1 MKHRKLIFVG
11 GIIVLM
17 LITVLSIMNGAAKI
31 SFHTVIRAL
40 FSYDAANSSHVVIMT
55 IRLPRIIL
63 SILVGMS
70 FAVAGAIMQGITQ
83 NPLADSGLMG
93 LNSGAGFALSIC
105 FALFSDIGYG
115 QLIFWTFIGA
125 AASSILVSGI
135 ALSHRGGITP
145 MRMVLAGAAVNALL
159 TSLSQGIAL
168 YFHVSQD
175 VMFWTVGGVAGS
187 DWDQVYIMLPITV
200 LSVFGAVL
208 ISGSVSVLSMGDEVA
223 KGLGLNVGRTRLMCA
238 ILVLLLA
245 GSSVAVVGA
254 VSFIGLIV
262 PHAARYIVGA
272 DYRSVIPFSA
282 ILGAIVFLL
291 ADFGARMINPP
302 FETPVGSVI
311 ALIGVP
317 FFLYLAR
324 KGGR

>member
-1 MKHRKLIFVG
+1 
-11 GIIVLM
+11 
-17 LITVLSIMNGAAKI
+17 MNGAANI
-31 SFHTVIRAL
+31 PFQTVVRAL
-40 FSYDAANSSHVVIMT
+40 LNYDASNSSHVVILT
-55 IRLPRIIL
+55 LRLPRIVL
-63 SILVGMS
+63 SILVGTS

-105 FALFSDIGYG
+105 FAFFPGMGYI
-115 QLIFWTFIGA
+115 QLIFWSFVGSA
-125 AASSILVSGI
+125 VSSILVNGI

-175 VMFWTVGGVAGS
+175 IMFWTVGGVAGS
-187 DWDQVYIMLPITV
+187 DWEQVRIMIPIT
-200 LSVFGAVL
+200 LFAVSCAV
-208 ISGSVSVLSMGDEVA
+208 IFSSSVSVLSMGDEVA
-223 KGLGLNVGRTRLMCA
+223 KGLGLNVRRTRLICS
-238 ILVLLLA
+238 ILVLILA

-254 VSFIGLIV
+254 VGFIGLIV
-262 PHAARYIVGA
+262 PHVARYVVGA
-272 DYRSVIPFSA
+272 DYRYIIPFSA
-282 ILGAIVFLL
+282 ILGANVFLL
-291 ADFGARMINPP
+291 ADFAARMINPP

-317 FFLYLAR
+317 FFLYLAK
-324 KGGR
+324 KGGS

>member
-1 MKHRKLIFVG
+1 MRHRKFIFVG
-11 GIIVLM
+11 SIIVL
-17 LITVLSIMNGAAKI
+17 LLVIILSIMNGAANI
-31 SFHTVIRAL
+31 PFQTVVRAL
-40 FSYDAANSSHVVIMT
+40 LNYDASNSSHVVILT
-55 IRLPRIIL
+55 LRLPRIVL
-63 SILVGMS
+63 SILVGTS

-105 FALFSDIGYG
+105 FAFFPGMGYI
-115 QLIFWTFIGA
+115 QLIFWSFVGSA
-125 AASSILVSGI
+125 VSSILVNGI

-175 VMFWTVGGVAGS
+175 IMFWTVGGVAGS
-187 DWDQVYIMLPITV
+187 DWEQVRIMIPIT
-200 LSVFGAVL
+200 LFAVSCAV
-208 ISGSVSVLSMGDEVA
+208 IFSSSVSVLSMGDEVA
-223 KGLGLNVGRTRLMCA
+223 KGLGLNVRRTRLICS
-238 ILVLLLA
+238 ILVLILA

-254 VSFIGLIV
+254 VGFIGLIV
-262 PHAARYIVGA
+262 PHVARYVVGA
-272 DYRSVIPFSA
+272 DYRYIIPFSA
-282 ILGAIVFLL
+282 ILGANVFLL
-291 ADFGARMINPP
+291 ADFAARMINPP

-317 FFLYLAR
+317 FFLYLAK
-324 KGGR
+324 KGGS

>member
-1 MKHRKLIFVG
+1 MRHRKFIFVG
-11 GIIVLM
+11 SIIVL
-17 LITVLSIMNGAAKI
+17 LLVIILSIMNGAANI
-31 SFHTVIRAL
+31 PFQTVVRAL
-40 FSYDAANSSHVVIMT
+40 LNYDASNSSHVVILT
-55 IRLPRIIL
+55 LRLPRIVL
-63 SILVGMS
+63 SILVGTS

-105 FALFSDIGYG
+105 FAFFSGMGYI
-115 QLIFWTFIGA
+115 QLIFWSFVGSA
-125 AASSILVSGI
+125 VSSILVNGI

-175 VMFWTVGGVAGS
+175 IMFWTVGGVAGS
-187 DWDQVYIMLPITV
+187 DWEQVRIMIPIT
-200 LSVFGAVL
+200 LLAVSCAV
-208 ISGSVSVLSMGDEVA
+208 IFSSSVSVLSMGDEVA
-223 KGLGLNVGRTRLMCA
+223 KGLGLNVRRTRLICS
-238 ILVLLLA
+238 ILVLILA

-254 VSFIGLIV
+254 VGFIGLIV
-262 PHAARYIVGA
+262 PHAARYVVGA
-272 DYRSVIPFSA
+272 DYRYIIPFSA
-282 ILGAIVFLL
+282 ILGANVFLL
-291 ADFGARMINPP
+291 ADFAARMINPP

-317 FFLYLAR
+317 FFLYLAK
-324 KGGR
+324 KGGS